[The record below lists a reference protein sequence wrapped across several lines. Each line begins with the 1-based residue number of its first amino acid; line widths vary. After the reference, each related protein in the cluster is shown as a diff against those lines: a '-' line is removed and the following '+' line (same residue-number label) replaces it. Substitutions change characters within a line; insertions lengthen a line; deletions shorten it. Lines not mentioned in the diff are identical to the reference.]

1 MENNVYDLIIIGSGP
16 AGLTASIYASCYHL
30 KHLVIGGILGGQL
43 QLAPDILNFPGFES
57 ISGKELTQKMFDQAI
72 KRGGELVTQSVT
84 RISSITAAGPASA
97 KASAGKPAESA
108 EVDLTFFRTL
118 RRFAPQ
124 GKPPLNSRVYPE
136 QLRRAQKASLPAD
149 SNGFEV
155 ETQEGKK
162 YQAKAVILATGT
174 ERRKL
179 NIPGEVE
186 YTGRGVHY
194 CATCEKFD
202 YDGKVCAVI
211 GGANSAVQ
219 AAVEIAQAASKVYI
233 IYRGSQ
239 LRGDPIW
246 LDQVE
251 KNPKIEVLYDSVV
264 SEITGDGKK
273 VTGLKLKLAS
283 PAARVSQ
290 DDASSRSSVAHS
302 PFGEASLGSPSLA
315 SPAFS
320 NNNLTIKQFN
330 NDLLP
335 IDKIFI
341 EIGGVP
347 GTALVILLGVKM
359 DKGGYIEV
367 NERLATNI
375 PGIFAA
381 GDLVSYGLSIEQIS
395 SAVGLGARAAASA
408 FAYLKQEKA
417 PTLWGGS
424 QIKR

>member
-1 MENNVYDLIIIGSGP
+1 MYDLIIIGSGP

-30 KHLVIGGILGGQL
+30 KHLVIGGALGGQL
-43 QLAPDILNFPGFES
+43 QLAPDILNYPAFES
-57 ISGKELTQKMFDQAI
+57 ISGKELTQKMFDQAV
-72 KRGGELVTQSVT
+72 KRGGEIITQSVIK
-84 RISSITAAGPASA
+84 ISNNNE
-97 KASAGKPAESA
+97 K
-108 EVDLTFFRTL
+108 
-118 RRFAPQ
+118 
-124 GKPPLNSRVYPE
+124 VY
-136 QLRRAQKASLPAD
+136 
-149 SNGFEV
+149 EV
-155 ETQEGKK
+155 ETQDGKK

-202 YDGKVCAVI
+202 YDGKICAII

-219 AAVEIAQAASKVYI
+219 AAVEIAQAASKVFI

-246 LDQVE
+246 LEQVE
-251 KNPKIEVLYDSVV
+251 KNPKIEVLYNSVV
-264 SEITGDGKK
+264 TEIVGDGEK
-273 VTGLKLKLAS
+273 VTGVKLSSSIPNFSDTQPLSNTSSTGPISTTSQEQSLTGRDQSAKL
-283 PAARVSQ
+283 VSS
-290 DDASSRSSVAHS
+290 D
-302 PFGEASLGSPSLA
+302 
-315 SPAFS
+315 
-320 NNNLTIKQFN
+320 NNL
-330 NDLLP
+330 LP
-335 IDKIFI
+335 LDKVFI

-347 GTALVILLGVKM
+347 GTALVIPLGVKM
-359 DKGGYIEV
+359 DQGGYIEV

-408 FAYLKQEKA
+408 FAFLKQEKA

-424 QIKR
+424 QIKRI

>member
-1 MENNVYDLIIIGSGP
+1 MYNLIIIGSGP

-30 KHLVIGGILGGQL
+30 KHLVIGGTLGGQL

-72 KRGGELVTQSVT
+72 KRGGEVVMQSVT
-84 RISSITAAGPASA
+84 KIISTGPTSA
-97 KASAGKPAESA
+97 KAPAGKPAESA

-118 RRFAPQ
+118 RKAQ
-124 GKPPLNSRVYPE
+124 GKPPFRTSVYPE
-136 QLRRAQKASLPAD
+136 RSRRAQKASLPAD

-162 YQAKAVILATGT
+162 YQAKAIILATGT

-179 NIPGEVE
+179 NVPGEVE

-194 CATCEKFD
+194 CATCEKLD
-202 YDGKVCAVI
+202 YEGKTVAVV

-219 AAVEIAQAASKVYI
+219 AAVEIAQAASKIYI

-246 LDQVE
+246 LEQVE
-251 KNPKIEVLYDSVV
+251 KNPKIEVLYNSVV
-264 SEITGDGKK
+264 SEIVGDGEK
-273 VTGLKLKLAS
+273 VTGVKLRS
-283 PAARVSQ
+283 IGTGPAARVSQ
-290 DDASSRSSVAHS
+290 TTLQNRSTIRGAQGREASSGS
-302 PFGEASLGSPSLA
+302 PFMVNPFRVNPSLGSPVLSELSL
-315 SPAFS
+315 
-320 NNNLTIKQFN
+320 
-330 NDLLP
+330 
-335 IDKIFI
+335 DKVFI

-347 GTALVILLGVKM
+347 GTALVIPLGVKM
-359 DKGGYIEV
+359 DQGGYIEV

-408 FAYLKQEKA
+408 FAHLKQEKA

-424 QIKR
+424 RIKR

>member
-1 MENNVYDLIIIGSGP
+1 MTNNTFDLIIIGAGP
-16 AGLTASIYASCYHL
+16 AGLTASIYASCFHL
-30 KHLVIGGILGGQL
+30 KHLIIGGSLGGQL
-43 QLAPDILNFPGFES
+43 LLAPDILNYPGFES
-57 ISGKELTQKMFDQAI
+57 ISGKELTQKMVEQAV
-72 KRGGELVTQSVT
+72 KRGGEVVKQSVIKITNNPITQSTNPNVILSET
-84 RISSITAAGPASA
+84 KNPVGNSENGGDPSPDSSRDQDD
-97 KASAGKPAESA
+97 KL
-108 EVDLTFFRTL
+108 V
-118 RRFAPQ
+118 
-124 GKPPLNSRVYPE
+124 
-136 QLRRAQKASLPAD
+136 
-149 SNGFEV
+149 GFVV

-179 NIPGEVE
+179 NAAGEVE

-202 YDGKVCAVI
+202 YDGKICAVI

-246 LDQVE
+246 LEQVK
-251 KNPKIEVLYDSVV
+251 KNPNIEVLYNSVV
-264 SEITGDGKK
+264 TEIVGDGEKL
-273 VTGLKLKLAS
+273 TGVRINTNKQINQL
-283 PAARVSQ
+283 
-290 DDASSRSSVAHS
+290 
-302 PFGEASLGSPSLA
+302 
-315 SPAFS
+315 S
-320 NNNLTIKQFN
+320 NNPINVNNVTIKQWN
-330 NDLLP
+330 NEVLP
-335 IDKIFI
+335 LDKLFI

-347 GTALVILLGVKM
+347 GTALVIPLGVKM
-359 DKGGYIEV
+359 DQGGYIEV

-424 QIKR
+424 QIKRT